1 MEAGLK
7 TRAVIKIKDGKKQ
20 GQVLLELPSNS
31 SADSLKFKILKVKRR
46 ADGESDL
53 EQKLQVVLGEE

>member
-20 GQVLLELPSNS
+20 EQVMLSLPSNS

-46 ADGESDL
+46 ADGESDI
-53 EQKLQVVLGEE
+53 EQQLQAFFGEK